1 MNLPRAFTIGHWVI
15 LVYFALLA
23 TLTLLVIVRQKVAGQ
38 SSSNR
43 FAMLV
48 SSALIIVT
56 VLVITSDLQLAS
68 AAPADAQVTRKNVAV
83 SFAGMRED
91 SDGLWVDSCI
101 KLPSNKDWLPEVS
114 LLLDS
119 KLIQSS
125 GWDMKNAKDTINKGA
140 TDRCYSFLFQGVTA
154 QTVQS
159 SNNARISIQRLS
171 VGMPEGVTAADFK
184 AEQVEGPWDAS
195 IK

>member
-1 MNLPRAFTIGHWVI
+1 MKSVLAKLFMSIVALALVI
-15 LVYFALLA
+15 LAVAAL
-23 TLTLLVIVRQKVAGQ
+23 
-38 SSSNR
+38 
-43 FAMLV
+43 AMNGGP
-48 SSALIIVT
+48 
-56 VLVITSDLQLAS
+56 QRAS
-68 AAPADAQVTRKNVAV
+68 ASLVNADVSRKNVSV
-83 SFAGMRED
+83 RFAGVRED
-91 SDGLWVDSCI
+91 SDGLWVESCI

-119 KLIQSS
+119 TLVQSS

-154 QTVQS
+154 QAVQS
-159 SNNARISIQRLS
+159 SKNARISIQRLS

-184 AEQVEGPWDAS
+184 TEQVEGPWDVS